1 MRRLLYALLLG
12 SGLAGAVPATD
23 LKLNQPVIDT
33 VQMLS
38 ASQREA
44 LGQKLRG
51 WQREGLMQGAVVIVD
66 DFDGA
71 SSFDYAMAIFQR
83 WQLGDKDRDNGLLLV
98 IGRDNR
104 QFRLITGRGLEG
116 ALPDVAV
123 RKLLQ
128 GQLVPN
134 FRQQRYAEGIEAVLT
149 GAVER
154 LRASPEGEASPSDG
168 PSPVPLLAALAIAT
182 ILAPIIGGGP
192 SAGVGTGVSLL
203 AGAASG
209 ADSSMVIGQMLMFLV
224 LWVPGML
231 FFRGLYRLGRRLEAS
246 HEAGDGDRLRRRY
259 LARREEERRRDSGWV
274 PPVSS
279 SSSSSR
285 GSSYDSSSSSSSS
298 DYGGGGGDSAGGG
311 DGGSW

>member
-33 VQMLS
+33 VQMLT
-38 ASQREA
+38 APQREA

-83 WQLGDKDRDNGLLLV
+83 WQLGDKDKDNGLLLV

-134 FRQQRYAEGIEAVLT
+134 FRQQRYAEGIEAVLA
-149 GAVER
+149 GAVGR
-154 LRASPEGEASPSDG
+154 LRARPVPATGRRRCPCWRPW
-168 PSPVPLLAALAIAT
+168 PSPPYWRPSSAAVPAPAWAPGLVCWPGRPAA
-182 ILAPIIGGGP
+182 PK
-192 SAGVGTGVSLL
+192 
-203 AGAASG
+203 AAWLS
-209 ADSSMVIGQMLMFLV
+209 V
-224 LWVPGML
+224 
-231 FFRGLYRLGRRLEAS
+231 RC
-246 HEAGDGDRLRRRY
+246 
-259 LARREEERRRDSGWV
+259 
-274 PPVSS
+274 
-279 SSSSSR
+279 
-285 GSSYDSSSSSSSS
+285 
-298 DYGGGGGDSAGGG
+298 
-311 DGGSW
+311 

>member
-33 VQMLS
+33 VQMLG
-38 ASQREA
+38 ASQGEA
-44 LGQKLRG
+44 VGQKLGG

-168 PSPVPLLAALAIAT
+168 PSPVPLLAA
-182 ILAPIIGGGP
+182 
-192 SAGVGTGVSLL
+192 
-203 AGAASG
+203 GAASG
-209 ADSSMVIGQMLMFLV
+209 VDSSMVIGQMLMFLV

-279 SSSSSR
+279 SSSSR

-298 DYGGGGGDSAGGG
+298 DYGCGGGDSAGGG